1 MAPSTG
7 MNNSREANTREV
19 ERPKQEPS
27 QTELS
32 GMQGGAHTRGEE
44 RPKQGALSHGERRID
59 LHHERKQAATPDW
72 QKGGFSNPHSFA
84 SYFTRLLTI
93 ECIFC
98 YYQVG
103 TNLLVAKPPLQSR
116 RSESRTTPCVG
127 CGSSLN
133 QEENRSG
140 FLISVLS

>member
-1 MAPSTG
+1 MKA
-7 MNNSREANTREV
+7 
-19 ERPKQEPS
+19 
-27 QTELS
+27 
-32 GMQGGAHTRGEE
+32 GAHTRGEE

-84 SYFTRLLTI
+84 SYFIRLLTI

-103 TNLLVAKPPLQSR
+103 TNLLVAKPPAPEPPQ
-116 RSESRTTPCVG
+116 
-127 CGSSLN
+127 
-133 QEENRSG
+133 
-140 FLISVLS
+140 